1 MSSVRSARSET
12 SDNDSLDS
20 KADFGIPVRE
30 KVPPPDLSPSNIVH
44 YLGSRFTTLAKPPI
58 CNEHTKVD
66 IRSLNPLPAI
76 KAMELHHWNLF
87 AHGFMAWTIDAM
99 DFFCVSVSA
108 SSIAKSLDVN
118 ITSITWG
125 LTLVLMLRSVGA
137 VIFGYCGDRWGR
149 KYPLIACY
157 LLFVVLEIGT
167 GFCQTLKQFLGI
179 RSLFGI
185 AMGGCYG
192 LAAATAIEDA
202 PQKSRG
208 FLSGIFLPG
217 YNLGYI
223 FATVFFRAFQ
233 TTEKEWRALFW
244 FSAGPPF
251 LLIIWRLSFGELK
264 FFTEL
269 QEAKRLHN
277 QRVEEAQA
285 AEQTGL

>member
-1 MSSVRSARSET
+1 
-12 SDNDSLDS
+12 
-20 KADFGIPVRE
+20 
-30 KVPPPDLSPSNIVH
+30 
-44 YLGSRFTTLAKPPI
+44 
-58 CNEHTKVD
+58 
-66 IRSLNPLPAI
+66 
-76 KAMELHHWNLF
+76 
-87 AHGFMAWTIDAM
+87 
-99 DFFCVSVSA
+99 
-108 SSIAKSLDVN
+108 
-118 ITSITWG
+118 
-125 LTLVLMLRSVGA
+125 MLRSVGA
-137 VIFGYCGDRWGR
+137 VIFGFCGDRWGR

-157 LLFVVLEIGT
+157 ALFVVLEIGT
-167 GFCQTLKQFLGI
+167 GFCKTLKQFLGV

-202 PQKSRG
+202 PKKSRG

-251 LLIIWRLSFGELK
+251 LLIIWRLSFGESK

-269 QEAKRLHN
+269 QEAKKRIQNKLAIDHLFDSHAIWFQFHVSWIPRFVPN
-277 QRVEEAQA
+277 HVEE
-285 AEQTGL
+285 TNWSWKRCIDCNKRRC